1 MIYLLAPAPK
11 AQISG
16 GFRVNEMLRKGLATT
31 GTGAGIYTRSQQVP
45 EKILALSSASPAH
58 IVLDSLYLTTLNPAH
73 LSCALS
79 SRNHPTYLYFLLH
92 FLPCMDPFLSSA
104 ERKALQKK
112 ERALLA
118 LANTVIV
125 PGPTLASYLKSESLY
140 AGPIH
145 HCPPG
150 IEFTESDT
158 PQPDPWEKDSRPRL
172 ITLGT
177 LSHSKGQLEIL
188 SHLQQINPVFK
199 GTWRLFGD
207 LHREPDI
214 HHHFKRKLRNSEL
227 EKSIHVCHGIPHSL
241 IGPSLRGADL
251 LVSASCF
258 ESYGMAIAEA
268 AAMGVPVLAYQV
280 GETRRWIKEGENGFL
295 IPRGDRKKFAATL
308 AELLYHPKKL
318 LLLKQQ
324 TQKNPVG
331 AFFPTWEITFQYF
344 LATFKKTG
352 TT

>member
-11 AQISG
+11 GQVSG
-16 GFRVNEMLRKGLATT
+16 GFRVNEMLRRRLATT
-31 GTGAGIYTRSQQVP
+31 GTGAGIYVPSQQVP
-45 EKILALSSASPAH
+45 EKILTLPSASPTH

-92 FLPCMDPFLSSA
+92 FLPCMDLFLSSA

-112 ERALLA
+112 EHALLA
-118 LANTVIV
+118 LADAVIV

-140 AGPIH
+140 AGPIR

-158 PQPDPWEKDSRPRL
+158 PQADPWKKDSRPRL

-177 LSHSKGQLEIL
+177 LSRGKGQLEIL
-188 SHLQQINPVFK
+188 SYLQQMNPAFK

-207 LHREPDI
+207 LHREPEI
-214 HHHFKRKLRNSEL
+214 HRLFKRKLRNSEL
-227 EKSIHVCHGIPHSL
+227 KRSIHAGHNIPHSL
-241 IGPSLRGADL
+241 ISPTLRGADL
-251 LVSASCF
+251 LVSASYF

-268 AAMGVPVLAYQV
+268 AAMGIPVLAYQV
-280 GETRRWIKEGENGFL
+280 GETRQWIKEGENGFL
-295 IPRGDRKKFAATL
+295 IPSGDRKKFAATL
-308 AELLYHPKKL
+308 AKLLYHPKKL

-324 TQKNPVG
+324 AQKKL
-331 AFFPTWEITFQYF
+331 AETLFPTWELTFQSF
-344 LATFKKTG
+344 LKTFEKTG
-352 TT
+352 IS